1 VTASAQSAGSK
12 TDDTCPVADEV
23 REEDWPG
30 QRQWQ
35 HLEAEGYRL
44 GELRIEVGDVYVG
57 SDLAWFQRL
66 ANRLHAETDPDAV
79 RDLLTIRSG
88 ERVTAFEI
96 YEAERILR
104 GQPFF
109 TNARIVPRGC
119 DGDRV
124 AADVRVRD
132 AWTLQLDVGF
142 GSAGGES
149 ESSIGFRDENFFG
162 TGKTVLLD
170 WSDDSERSTL
180 EFGYR
185 DPSLF
190 GTPWTLGLSHSEL
203 SDGRGDAVEL
213 GYPFRRAEQIWGFR
227 AEVDDSRSELDFE
240 AEGETAYEVEIDR
253 QEADIELR
261 RLMSRDRDG
270 GWRAGLGWKR
280 DYAEY
285 GALQEPAPELRP
297 PPRLTDRRLRG
308 PYLSLER
315 FSRRFR
321 TFRNL
326 RTIGKNEDYALGLR
340 NRVVG
345 GRYVDGASSDNP
357 WFFEIDIDHGLA
369 IGSRDLLLTRLN
381 FSGRYREDSGQEAW
395 YRALGADYYHRTS
408 SHNTIVVHG
417 KYDWRDDADPED
429 ELYLGGFD
437 GMLAYPD
444 RFRVG
449 DRRWLLH
456 LEDRYVSETVLFDTI
471 QVGYTAWAEAGNI
484 RDLDGRWGETLADVG
499 FGLRLGSLR
508 SSFGSVTYLTV
519 GFPLVETGQED
530 SYTIVAGTTVNF

>member
-1 VTASAQSAGSK
+1 MTASAQSAASE
-12 TDDTCPVADEV
+12 TDGTCPVADEV
-23 REEDWPG
+23 RQEDWPG

-35 HLEAEGYRL
+35 HLEAQGYRL

-66 ANRLHAETDPDAV
+66 ANTLHAETDPDAV

-88 ERVTAFEI
+88 ERVSAARI

-104 GQPFF
+104 QQPFF
-109 TNARIVPRGC
+109 TSARIVPVEC

-124 AADVRVRD
+124 AAKVDVRD

-149 ESSIGFRDENFFG
+149 ESSIGFQDENFFG

-170 WSDDSERSTL
+170 WSDDSERTTL

-203 SDGRGDAVEL
+203 SDGRGDAVAL
-213 GYPFRRAEQIWGFR
+213 GYPFRRADQTWGFR
-227 AEVDDSRSELDFE
+227 AELDDSRSELGFE
-240 AEGETAYEVEIDR
+240 IADRTAYEAETDR
-253 QEADIELR
+253 QEADIEVR
-261 RLMSRDRDG
+261 RLMAQDPDG
-270 GWRAGLGWKR
+270 GWRGGLGWQR

-285 GALQEPAPELRP
+285 GPLQERAPELRP
-297 PPRLTDRRLRG
+297 PPRLTDRRLQG
-308 PYLSLER
+308 PYLSIER
-315 FSRRFR
+315 FSTRFR

-340 NRVVG
+340 SRVVG

-357 WFFEIDIDHGLA
+357 WFFEIDIDHGLP

-381 FSGRYREDSGQEAW
+381 FSGRYRDNSGQEAW
-395 YRALGADYYHRTS
+395 YRAVAADYYHRTS

-417 KYDWRDDADPED
+417 EYDWRDDADPED

-456 LEDRYVSETVLFDTI
+456 LEDRYVSDTVLFDTI
-471 QVGYTAWAEAGNI
+471 QVGYTAWLEAGNI
-484 RDLDGRWGETLADVG
+484 RDLEGRWGKTLADVG

-530 SYTIVAGTTVNF
+530 TYTIVAGTTVNF